1 MDRDCPSSESHART
15 MLPCMLRFDE
25 EVLLRRLALALV
37 ALGVLASCSKSSN
50 EEDPNAGPDG
60 PDGGFG
66 GSSGGLGKDG
76 GAAPLPEC
84 AEETKDI
91 FVISEENAL
100 YSFHPPTLAFKQI
113 GLLKC
118 PTGGAAPTSMAV
130 DRTGIAW
137 VRHSDGSIWK
147 VSTKDLSCEPT
158 KFTPPET
165 TDGSFFK
172 FGMGFATASKGGSAE
187 ELFVSDNG
195 GAGLAK
201 IDTDTLA
208 MRLVGPYTGDLAGKT
223 SELTGT
229 GDGKLYGFF
238 VSAPAQIA
246 EIAKGTGEIISATPL
261 KDTYA
266 GTAWAFSFYGGD
278 FYVYTHSEGNNGGPP
293 LAGGGSDVTRY
304 RPSTGEVSIV
314 KPKVGFKIVGAGVST
329 CAPTSSPR

>member
-1 MDRDCPSSESHART
+1 
-15 MLPCMLRFDE
+15 MLSRMLEFGE
-25 EVLLRRLALALV
+25 EVVLRRLGLALV
-37 ALGVLASCSKSSN
+37 ALVALTSCSKSSGGD
-50 EEDPNAGPDG
+50 EEDPNALPGG

-66 GSSGGLGKDG
+66 GSSGGLGTDG
-76 GAAPLPEC
+76 GATALPEC

-118 PTGGAAPTSMAV
+118 PTGGATPTSMAV
-130 DRTGIAW
+130 DRMGVAW
-137 VRHSDGSIWK
+137 VRHTDGSVWK
-147 VSTKDLSCEPT
+147 VSTRDLSCEPT
-158 KFTPPET
+158 PFTPPET

-201 IDTDTLA
+201 IDTSTLT
-208 MRLVGPYTGDLAGKT
+208 MKMVGPYTGELAGKT

-238 VSAPAQIA
+238 VTAPAQIA
-246 EIAKGTGEIISATPL
+246 EISKGTGEIISSKPL
-261 KDTYA
+261 PGTYA

-278 FYVYTHSEGNNGGPP
+278 FYVYTHSDGNNGGPP
-293 LAGGGSDVTRY
+293 MAGGGSDVTKY
-304 RPSTGEVSIV
+304 SPSTGEVSIV

>member
-1 MDRDCPSSESHART
+1 
-15 MLPCMLRFDE
+15 
-25 EVLLRRLALALV
+25 VLLRTCAFGLFSCVLV
-37 ALGVLASCSKSSN
+37 VACSKSN
-50 EEDPNAGPDG
+50 AEEPAFFEEQPDA
-60 PDGGFG
+60 GGFG
-66 GSSGGLGKDG
+66 EGSSGGLAKEA
-76 GAAPLPEC
+76 GATSLPEC

-100 YSFHPPTLAFKQI
+100 YSFHPPTLAFKNL

-118 PTGGAAPTSMAV
+118 PTGGAQPTSMAV
-130 DRTGIAW
+130 DRNGIAW
-137 VRHSDGSIWK
+137 VRHTDGAIWK

-158 KFTPPET
+158 VFVPPNT
-165 TDGSFFK
+165 SDGSFQK

-187 ELFVSDNG
+187 ELFISDNG

-201 IDTDTLA
+201 IDTATLQVKI
-208 MRLVGPYTGDLAGKT
+208 VGAYTGDLQGKT

-238 VSAPAQIA
+238 VSAPAVIA
-246 EIAKGTGEIISATPL
+246 EISKGTGEILDPKPL
-261 KDTYA
+261 ANTYA
-266 GTAWAFSFYGGD
+266 GNAWAFSFYGGD
-278 FYVYTHSEGNNGGPP
+278 FYVYTHSDGNGGGPP

-304 RPSTGEVSIV
+304 RPSTGEVAIV